1 MKNPIIE
8 FYETRSEENR
18 AIFLALRDII
28 VATDQLITE
37 EWKYGLPF
45 FYYNKKMLL
54 YFWEDKKTKF
64 PYLGF
69 VDGNLIDHPLLEKGN
84 RKRMKALNLD
94 PNEDLPIEEFKV
106 ILAQAIKIKNGINQ
120 NRFFKS

>member
-1 MKNPIIE
+1 MKNPIHE
-8 FYETRSEENR
+8 FYETRREENR
-18 AIFLALRDII
+18 AIFLVLRDII
-28 VATDQLITE
+28 LAKDKLITE

-45 FYYNKKMLL
+45 FYYKKKMLL

-64 PYLGF
+64 PYAGF
-69 VDGNLIDHPLLEKGN
+69 VDGNLIDHPLLDQGN

-94 PNEDLPIEEFKV
+94 PNKDLPIEEFKV
-106 ILAQAIKIKNGINQ
+106 ILAQAITIKNGINQ